1 MQIKTRD
8 QVKKELYDSGTT
20 VASWASEHGLRDFD
34 VYKVLNGQSK
44 FRRGIGHQIAI
55 ALGLKTNPKKPSE

>member
-8 QVKKELYDSGTT
+8 QVKKEFDNSGIT
-20 VASWASEHGLRDFD
+20 VTSWASEHGFRDFD

-55 ALGLKTNPKKPSE
+55 ALGLKPNPKEPNH

>member
-8 QVKKELYDSGTT
+8 QVKKEFENSGTSIT
-20 VASWASEHGLRDFD
+20 SWAVKHGFRDFD

-44 FRRGIGHQIAI
+44 YRRGIGHEIAV
-55 ALGLKTNPKKPSE
+55 ALGMKPAPTEPNN